1 MRARCSLAG
10 LGCGNLFSGGPEL
23 TRSEQKLREAVLVP
37 DDSNHRSGLWNARS
51 AERDG
56 LPERDEFSV
65 TAIDG
70 STGTDGSTGSAAG
83 VSSPS
88 TGAEKGSARRGLVD
102 DVRLDEKLENDG
114 DAPRPQ
120 GDAVV
125 PHRVNESL
133 ARLEM
138 NSLEVKL
145 YLDSIDQRISRM
157 EPRLEGMRGAEQEAS
172 RSSAGAVEGV
182 EGNPVAESQQTFEE
196 RTGTETVPDSEAAF
210 AAPAEEPQISPT
222 TERRR
227 RAQGV
232 PVERRRAPHALPGEI
247 GEGEPWAWRT
257 SVEEWKTWSL
267 AHRSW
272 APAVLLGLVTL
283 AGLVYWSAGRQPGSH
298 GQGPI
303 ADAGAVLSRAE
314 PLREGK
320 SSAEIPWG
328 SAQGRDGR
336 AGSSPSHVAE
346 QRPGKTV
353 VEQGVAVPL
362 PRGAAIAGPGR
373 TVPGPAATT
382 TNSGSATNP
391 GSAAVALTDPSNGA
405 NAAGGSA
412 GGSVNSVRS
421 TVNADDSDASVDPG
435 SRSAPYGRIIPPS
448 GNRVH
453 VSSGVMAGS
462 LIYSRPPT
470 YPHGFARLFHTEG
483 RVVMQAI
490 ISKSGRVENLRVIS
504 GHYMLR
510 GAAKEAVRTWRYKP
524 YHVNGSPVEV
534 ATIVSVDFQR

>member
-1 MRARCSLAG
+1 M
-10 LGCGNLFSGGPEL
+10 
-23 TRSEQKLREAVLVP
+23 TRSEQKFREAVLVP
-37 DDSNHRSGLWNARS
+37 DDSNHRSSLWNAHS

-56 LPERDEFSV
+56 LPERDEISV
-65 TAIDG
+65 TAI
-70 STGTDGSTGSAAG
+70 DGSTGSAAG
-83 VSSPS
+83 VSFPS
-88 TGAEKGSARRGLVD
+88 MGAQNGLARRGLVD
-102 DVRLDEKLENDG
+102 DVRLDERPEDGGDVPRPDG
-114 DAPRPQ
+114 DA
-120 GDAVV
+120 AV

-182 EGNPVAESQQTFEE
+182 EGIPVADSQQTFEE
-196 RTGTETVPDSEAAF
+196 RTDSEAVPDGEKAF
-210 AAPAEEPQISPT
+210 AVPAEEPRISPT

-283 AGLVYWSAGRQPGSH
+283 AGLVYWSAGQQPGSH

-314 PLREGK
+314 PLRAGK

-362 PRGAAIAGPGR
+362 SGGAAIAGPGQ

-382 TNSGSATNP
+382 TNSDSATNS
-391 GSAAVALTDPSNGA
+391 GSAAVAPTDPLNGA

-412 GGSVNSVRS
+412 GGLAGGSANSVRS
-421 TVNADDSDASVDPG
+421 TVNADDSDAGVDPG

>member
-1 MRARCSLAG
+1 M
-10 LGCGNLFSGGPEL
+10 
-23 TRSEQKLREAVLVP
+23 TRSEQKVREAVLVS
-37 DDSNHRSGLWNARS
+37 DHSNRVSGLWVPHS
-51 AERDG
+51 SERDE

-70 STGTDGSTGSAAG
+70 GAASAASVNAALSG
-83 VSSPS
+83 GES
-88 TGAEKGSARRGLVD
+88 GSARRGLVGE
-102 DVRLDEKLENDG
+102 VRLDEKLAGGGEVQHHDG
-114 DAPRPQ
+114 E
-120 GDAVV
+120 DAV
-125 PHRVNESL
+125 PQRVNESL

-157 EPRLEGMRGAEQEAS
+157 EPRLEGMRGADQEPS
-172 RSSAGAVEGV
+172 RSSGGTPESVEG
-182 EGNPVAESQQTFEE
+182 GPAAESKQRFEA
-196 RTGTETVPDSEAAF
+196 RTDSEAVPEVDKIF
-210 AAPAEEPQISPT
+210 AAPAEEPRVFPT

-247 GEGEPWAWRT
+247 DEGEPWAWRT
-257 SVEEWKTWSL
+257 SVEQWKTWSL
-267 AHRSW
+267 EHRSW
-272 APAVLLGLVTL
+272 APAVLLGLATIS
-283 AGLVYWSAGRQPGSH
+283 GLIYWSAGQHPGSH
-298 GQGPI
+298 AQGPS
-303 ADAGAVLSRAE
+303 ADAGAVLSSAEAHRA
-314 PLREGK
+314 GK

-336 AGSSPSHVAE
+336 AGSWPNHGAE
-346 QRPGKTV
+346 VRPGKTV

-362 PRGAAIAGPGR
+362 STGAATAIPGQ
-373 TVPGPAATT
+373 TSAGPAATT
-382 TNSGSATNP
+382 TNSGLATNP
-391 GSAAVALTDPSNGA
+391 GSATPATVGPSHGG
-405 NAAGGSA
+405 NATAEST
-412 GGSVNSVRS
+412 NSVRPP
-421 TVNADDSDASVDPG
+421 VDADDSDASVDPG
-435 SRSAPYGRIIPPS
+435 SSRSAPYGRIIPPS
-448 GNRVH
+448 ANRVH

-490 ISKSGRVENLRVIS
+490 ISKSGRVENLRVLS

-534 ATIVSVDFQR
+534 ATIVSVDFQK